1 MENNNE
7 EFHDQSVEDHEH
19 HEHHEHHDPFH
30 ETMRDMQKLGGLR
43 MWIMHVLDENGL
55 TNGAVIME
63 AVQGHTNLNP
73 NGPYKNAGP
82 LPGSVYPMLKK
93 MVSED
98 LINKNSEGIYSLT
111 EYGRKLNSKMRG
123 RFQGNHIEHD
133 IRKVWS
139 IENILTEIENDLSY
153 LEDIKTEKLNAKK
166 ERIKNLTERI
176 NKINDSLE
184 NFYKPF

>member
-1 MENNNE
+1 MENNNDQ
-7 EFHDQSVEDHEH
+7 FHDQFDEH

-30 ETMRDMQKLGGLR
+30 ETMREMQKLGGLR
-43 MWIMHVLDENGL
+43 MWIMHVLDENGP
-55 TNGAVIME
+55 TNGAEIME
-63 AVQGHTNLNP
+63 AVQGHTFNLSS

-98 LINKNSEGIYSLT
+98 LINKNSNGQYNLT

-123 RFQGNHIEHD
+123 RFQGNHSEHN

-153 LEDIKTEKLNAKK
+153 LEDIKTEKLTAKK
-166 ERIKNLTERI
+166 ERIKNLIERI
-176 NKINDSLE
+176 NKINESLE
-184 NFYKPF
+184 

>member
-1 MENNNE
+1 MENNNNQ
-7 EFHDQSVEDHEH
+7 FHDQFDKH

-30 ETMRDMQKLGGLR
+30 ETMREMQKLGGLR
-43 MWIMHVLDENGL
+43 MWIMHVLDENGH
-55 TNGAVIME
+55 TNGAEIME
-63 AVQGHTNLNP
+63 AVQGHTVNLSS
-73 NGPYKNAGP
+73 NGPYKNSGP

-98 LINKNSEGIYSLT
+98 LINKNSKGQYNLT

-123 RFQGNHIEHD
+123 NFHENNRKDD

-166 ERIKNLTERI
+166 ERIKNLIERI
-176 NKINDSLE
+176 NKINESLE
-184 NFYKPF
+184 